1 MRKITKK
8 INTINPDLDG
18 KKIKIKIK
26 DQKSRFESRKIT
38 T

>member
-1 MRKITKK
+1 MRKITKI

-18 KKIKIKIK
+18 KKIKMK